1 MNESNDVTMRGE
13 NVPEAMVTSAVVA
26 QPVASGESTPAT
38 AAAPFLP
45 KRRRGSGLARFFVLL
60 GMLLL
65 LSAFVLPLLAD
76 AMGSSS
82 NLPARALFF
91 SAFYLV
97 PFSFISFLLALFAKL
112 AQMLR
117 EKE

>member
-1 MNESNDVTMRGE
+1 MNESNDVAMYGE
-13 NVPEAMVTSAVVA
+13 NAPEAMVASAVAA
-26 QPVASGESTPAT
+26 QPVAPGGST
-38 AAAPFLP
+38 AATTAAPVP
-45 KRRRGSGLARFFVLL
+45 PARRRGSRLARFFVLL

-65 LSAFVLPLLAD
+65 SSAFVLPLLAD

-82 NLPARALFF
+82 NLPARALYF
-91 SAFYLV
+91 SVFYLV

-112 AQMLR
+112 AQMLS